1 MQKEKFNTEMDIV
14 FSEDGRW
21 DKMSMDDYD
30 FVSYFFHDHSEESP
44 AVYVGTYRK
53 YNEGS
58 LFGAW
63 IDLAKCSDYD
73 EFIDVCKILHQDEG
87 DPEFMY
93 QDFEGFPE
101 KWYCES
107 CMDEATFDKIVAYAD
122 MDNKEAFEAFVNAT
136 GEDDMEMFK
145 ERYVGKYES
154 KEDFAYEIVNECF
167 NLDEHGVI
175 GQYFDYKA
183 YAYDLFHEGFTFEDG
198 YVFRD
203 C

>member
-1 MQKEKFNTEMDIV
+1 M
-14 FSEDGRW
+14 
-21 DKMSMDDYD
+21 
-30 FVSYFFHDHSEESP
+30 
-44 AVYVGTYRK
+44 YVGTYRK

-73 EFIDVCKILHQDEG
+73 EFIDVCKILHQDEE

-101 KWYCES
+101 MWYYES

-122 MDNKEAFEAFVNAT
+122 MDNKDAFEAFVNAT

-183 YAYDLFHEGFTFEDG
+183 YAYDLFLEGFTFEDG

>member
-1 MQKEKFNTEMDIV
+1 MNKKLITTLACLMLALCGWAQAAPEAYRLYGK
-14 FSEDGRW
+14 DGQ
-21 DKMSMDDYD
+21 
-30 FVSYFFHDHSEESP
+30 P
-44 AVYVGTYRK
+44 
-53 YNEGS
+53 
-58 LFGAW
+58 
-63 IDLAKCSDYD
+63 
-73 EFIDVCKILHQDEG
+73 
-87 DPEFMY
+87 
-93 QDFEGFPE
+93 
-101 KWYCES
+101 
-107 CMDEATFDKIVAYAD
+107 VAYAD
-122 MDNKEAFEAFVNAT
+122 MDNKDAFEAFVNAT

-183 YAYDLFHEGFTFEDG
+183 YAYDLFLEGFTFEDG

>member
-73 EFIDVCKILHQDEG
+73 EFIDVCKILHQDEE

-101 KWYCES
+101 MWYCES

-154 KEDFAYEIVNECF
+154 KEDFAYEMVDELY

-198 YVFRD
+198 YVFSD